1 MSLITCTCD
10 ITLIAICDTMSSISL
25 VILVSRASSSLPSGN
40 AVLLATPQLGHTHSN
55 DLVIYQ
61 NQLKN
66 YDVHV
71 HHHYYYIHVLLYI
84 YLIAICLLASGV
96 QSSEP
101 IVPLPS
107 VGMKPTKANNIV
119 RTNRMR
125 KRERG

>member
-55 DLVIYQ
+55 DLVMY
-61 NQLKN
+61 
-66 YDVHV
+66 VHYYYYYY
-71 HHHYYYIHVLLYI
+71 YYYIHVLLCI

-119 RTNRMR
+119 RTNRRR

>member
-55 DLVIYQ
+55 DLVMY
-61 NQLKN
+61 
-66 YDVHV
+66 VHYYYY
-71 HHHYYYIHVLLYI
+71 YYYIHVLLYI

-119 RTNRMR
+119 RTNRRR